1 MKNRQ
6 IKKSK
11 TRGFTLVELMVS
23 TSIFAIIMLASIG
36 SLFTLLG
43 ASKNSRAKHTALD
56 NVNFALESMT
66 RSIRMGKNYICTP
79 EGSLYP
85 TTLEGSLI
93 PGRDCQDNEAGTA
106 ISFLPQSGSGDLTTY
121 KLSSRYDDSFTL
133 ERCVSDNCVQ
143 IISDDVNIKYVN
155 FLVKGTGTSLSKR
168 QPNVFIKLKGEV
180 KVKEESVPFNI
191 QTFINQR
198 NY

>member
-1 MKNRQ
+1 MKNKQ
-6 IKKSK
+6 IRKNK
-11 TRGFTLVELMVS
+11 TRGFTLIELMVS

-43 ASKNSRAKHTALD
+43 ASKNSRATHTALD

-66 RSIRMGKNYICTP
+66 RSIRMGKNYICIS
-79 EGSLYP
+79 EGAYLP

-93 PGRDCQDNEAGTA
+93 PGRDCQDDEVGTA
-106 ISFLPQSGSGDLTTY
+106 ISFLPQSESQNLTTY
-121 KLSSRYDDSFTL
+121 KLSPRDNDSYTL
-133 ERCVSDNCVQ
+133 KRCVLDNCVQ

-155 FLVKGTGTSLSKR
+155 FLVKGTGLSPRK
-168 QPNVFIKLKGEV
+168 QPNVFIKLRGEV
-180 KVKEESVPFNI
+180 KVKEEFVPFNI

>member
-1 MKNRQ
+1 MKNKQ
-6 IKKSK
+6 IKKNRTS
-11 TRGFTLVELMVS
+11 GFTLIELMVS

-43 ASKNSRAKHTALD
+43 ASKNSRATHTALD

-66 RSIRMGKNYICTP
+66 RSIRMGKNYICTTAGNEP
-79 EGSLYP
+79 PQTISGSF
-85 TTLEGSLI
+85 I
-93 PGRDCQDNEAGTA
+93 PGVDCEDEEEGTA
-106 ISFLPQSGSGDLTTY
+106 ISFLPQAENKNLTTY
-121 KLSSRYDDSFTL
+121 KLFCTSNDSCTL
-133 ERCVSDNCVQ
+133 KRCVSDNCVQ

-155 FLVKGTGTSLSKR
+155 FFVRGTRDDDK
-168 QPNVFIKLKGEV
+168 QPSVFIKLRGEV
-180 KVKEESVPFNI
+180 KVKEEPVPFNI

>member
-1 MKNRQ
+1 
-6 IKKSK
+6 
-11 TRGFTLVELMVS
+11 MVS

-66 RSIRMGKNYICTP
+66 RSIRMGKNYICTSGNNSYP
-79 EGSLYP
+79 E
-85 TTLEGSLI
+85 TLTGDLT

-106 ISFLPQSGSGDLTTY
+106 ISFLPQSGRGDLTTY
-121 KLSSRYDDSFTL
+121 KLSSRNDGSFTL
-133 ERCVSDNCVQ
+133 ERCVTNSCVQ

-155 FLVKGTGTSLSKR
+155 FFVRGTRDDDK
-168 QPNVFIKLKGEV
+168 QPSVFIKLRGEV
-180 KVKEESVPFNI
+180 KVKEEPVPFNI

>member
-6 IKKSK
+6 IRKNK

-66 RSIRMGKNYICTP
+66 RSIRMGKNYICTS
-79 EGSLYP
+79 GGDDYP
-85 TTLEGSLI
+85 TTLGGGLI
-93 PGRDCQDNEAGTA
+93 PGCDCQDGEAGTA
-106 ISFLPQSGSGDLTTY
+106 ISFLPQSEGLKLTTY
-121 KLSSRYDDSFTL
+121 KLSCNTGNDFCTL
-133 ERCVSDNCVQ
+133 QRCISEDCVQ
-143 IISDDVNIKYVN
+143 IISDNVNIKNVN
-155 FLVKGTGTSLSKR
+155 FFVKGTRDPQR
-168 QPNVFIKLKGEV
+168 QPSVFIKLKGEV
-180 KVKEESVPFNI
+180 KVKEELVPFNI